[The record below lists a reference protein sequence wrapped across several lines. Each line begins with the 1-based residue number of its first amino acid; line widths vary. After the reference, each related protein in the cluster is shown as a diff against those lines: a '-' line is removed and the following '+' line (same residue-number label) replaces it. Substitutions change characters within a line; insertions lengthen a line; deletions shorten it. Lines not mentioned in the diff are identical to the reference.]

1 MRGRTGELG
10 RNTGADSPTKRAVTR
25 ERAGQGCTGGPR
37 ASVAAKSL
45 KPQWFPGVPQVVN
58 MARVARSQT
67 LGTSGPRSLVPLA
80 PGARVARSQT
90 LGTSGP
96 RSLVP
101 LAPATRVARPQT
113 LGTSG
118 PRSLVP
124 LAPGARVARS
134 QTLGTSGP
142 HSLVPLA
149 PGPLVRFASPKVAFQ
164 SSADKLLRILEKQ
177 FMSHLLLEAPGATQ
191 TRAGAGT
198 SKPTAN
204 PSQGPTA
211 GLEWSQGE
219 RRPMLGTEGRV
230 G

>member
-96 RSLVP
+96 
-101 LAPATRVARPQT
+101 
-113 LGTSG
+113 
-118 PRSLVP
+118 
-124 LAPGARVARS
+124 
-134 QTLGTSGP
+134 

-164 SSADKLLRILEKQ
+164 SSADKLLSILEKQ
-177 FMSHLLLEAPGATQ
+177 FMSPLLLEAPGATQ

-198 SKPTAN
+198 PKPTAN

>member
-67 LGTSGPRSLVPLA
+67 LGTSGP
-80 PGARVARSQT
+80 
-90 LGTSGP
+90 
-96 RSLVP
+96 
-101 LAPATRVARPQT
+101 
-113 LGTSG
+113 
-118 PRSLVP
+118 
-124 LAPGARVARS
+124 
-134 QTLGTSGP
+134 

-198 SKPTAN
+198 PKPTAN